1 MFANDPLRTQTANI
15 ARIRAFNKV
24 GKECSFECDFTDIFG
39 KIDRSEEAIE
49 RAIILLSSE
58 DDRNFYYSLWIHRI
72 ALFKL
77 YLKDIVADDVD
88 YDLLAQKTDGY
99 VSKDVCSLI
108 NNAACE
114 TAKADLEFISMQ
126 ILLDTIEK
134 YKNQFPSVSKD
145 VLKQHERLRE
155 EFENHIGRKPI
166 GFTQQ

>member
-1 MFANDPLRTQTANI
+1 MNVVAHNPFRILGMFANDPLRTQTANI

-24 GKECSFECDFTDIFG
+24 GK
-39 KIDRSEEAIE
+39 
-49 RAIILLSSE
+49 
-58 DDRNFYYSLWIHRI
+58 
-72 ALFKL
+72 
-77 YLKDIVADDVD
+77 
-88 YDLLAQKTDGY
+88 DGY

-108 NNAACE
+108 NNAARE